1 MDNLYND
8 MITIEK
14 HKQIQKLLKDNNVE
28 DMQEVQAELLAI
40 YADTDVD
47 SIMSYPL
54 TKYHKLL
61 ESFYNDYF
69 TDFSKAE
76 PAIKDKYTA
85 GDMVL
90 VPMLDFTQITVA
102 QMMDFSVLS
111 TDPVENI
118 EKLLAVFLIPKG
130 KKYNDGYDLLEV
142 QKAILGMSFNELSPL
157 LAFFLRW
164 FQGCRNHIQ
173 ISCLEEVRKQT
184 KKIKKIQK
192 LEKRIQKRKRKIKN
206 PSNPN

>member
-1 MDNLYND
+1 

-14 HKQIQKLLKDNNVE
+14 HKQIQRLLTDGNTEVKME
-28 DMQEVQAELLAI
+28 DMQAVQAELLAI
-40 YADTDVD
+40 YADTDTD
-47 SIMSYPL
+47 TIMSYPL

-61 ESFYNDYF
+61 EKFYADYF

-118 EKLLAVFLIPKG
+118 EKLLAIFLIPKG

-142 QKAILGMSFNELSPL
+142 QKAILKMSFNELSPL
-157 LAFFLRW
+157 LAFFLKW

-184 KKIKKIQK
+184 KLIQKIQK
-192 LEKRIQKRKRKIKN
+192 KQRKRKRRKAS

>member
-1 MDNLYND
+1 

-14 HKQIQKLLKDNNVE
+14 HKQIQRLLKENNVE
-28 DMQEVQAELLAI
+28 DMQEIQAELLAI
-40 YADTDVD
+40 YADTDID
-47 SIMSYPL
+47 TIMSYPL
-54 TKYHKLL
+54 TKYHKLV
-61 ESFYNDYF
+61 ERFYNDYF
-69 TDFSKAE
+69 TDFSHAE
-76 PAIKDKYTA
+76 PKIKDKYTA

-111 TDPVENI
+111 TDPIENI
-118 EKLLAVFLIPKG
+118 EKLLAIFLIPKG

-142 QKAILGMSFNELSPL
+142 QKAILKMDFNEISPL
-157 LAFFLRW
+157 LAFFLKW
-164 FQGCRNHIQ
+164 FNGCRNHIQ

-184 KKIKKIQK
+184 KKIMRLQRKQK
-192 LEKRIQKRKRKIKN
+192 QKKN

>member
-1 MDNLYND
+1 

-14 HKQIQKLLKDNNVE
+14 HKKIQKLLKDNNVE
-28 DMQEVQAELLAI
+28 DMQEIQAELLAI
-40 YADTDVD
+40 YADTDLD
-47 SIMSYPL
+47 TIMNYPL
-54 TKYHKLL
+54 TKYHKLV
-61 ESFYNDYF
+61 EKFYNDYF

-85 GDMVL
+85 GDLVL

-111 TDPVENI
+111 IDPIENI
-118 EKLLAVFLIPKG
+118 EKLLAIFLIPKG

-142 QKAILGMSFNELSPL
+142 QKVILGMPFNELSPL
-157 LAFFLRW
+157 LAFFLKW

-184 KKIKKIQK
+184 KRIQK
-192 LEKRIQKRKRKIKN
+192 LEKRKQKRKQKRKIRKAS

>member
-1 MDNLYND
+1 

-14 HKQIQKLLKDNNVE
+14 HKQIQRLLKENNIE
-28 DMQEVQAELLAI
+28 DMQAVQAEWLAI

-47 SIMSYPL
+47 SIMNYPV

-61 ESFYNDYF
+61 ERFYADYF

-111 TDPVENI
+111 TDPIENI
-118 EKLLAVFLIPKG
+118 EKLLAIFLIPKG
-130 KKYNDGYDLLEV
+130 KKYNDGYDLMEV
-142 QKAILGMSFNELSPL
+142 QKAILKMDFNELSPL

-164 FQGCRNHIQ
+164 FTGCRNHIQ

-184 KKIKKIQK
+184 KKIMK
-192 LEKRIQKRKRKIKN
+192 LEKRIQRKQKRKAS

>member
-1 MDNLYND
+1 

-14 HKQIQKLLKDNNVE
+14 HKQIQRLLTDGNTEVKME
-28 DMQEVQAELLAI
+28 DMQAVQAELLAI
-40 YADTDVD
+40 YADTDTDV
-47 SIMSYPL
+47 IMSYPL

-61 ESFYNDYF
+61 EKFYADYF
-69 TDFSKAE
+69 TDFSHAE
-76 PAIKDKYTA
+76 PKIKDKYTA

-118 EKLLAVFLIPKG
+118 EKLLAIFLIPKG
-130 KKYNDGYDLLEV
+130 KKYNDGYDLMEV
-142 QKAILGMSFNELSPL
+142 QKAILKMSFNELSPL
-157 LAFFLRW
+157 LAFFLKW

-184 KKIKKIQK
+184 KLIQKIQKKQRKRKRRKIKKTS
-192 LEKRIQKRKRKIKN
+192 

>member
-1 MDNLYND
+1 

-14 HKQIQKLLKDNNVE
+14 HKQIQRLLKENNVE
-28 DMQEVQAELLAI
+28 DMQAVQAELLAI
-40 YADTDVD
+40 YADTDTD
-47 SIMSYPL
+47 TIMSYPL
-54 TKYHKLL
+54 TKYHKLV
-61 ESFYNDYF
+61 EKFYADYF

-111 TDPVENI
+111 VDPIENI
-118 EKLLAVFLIPKG
+118 EKLLAIFLIPKG
-130 KKYNDGYDLLEV
+130 KKYNDGYDLMEV
-142 QKAILGMSFNELSPL
+142 QKAILKMSFNELSPL
-157 LAFFLRW
+157 LAFFLKW

-184 KKIKKIQK
+184 KLIQKIQK
-192 LEKRIQKRKRKIKN
+192 RQIRKQRKQKRKAS

>member
-1 MDNLYND
+1 ML
-8 MITIEK
+8 TIEK

-28 DMQEVQAELLAI
+28 DMQEVQAEWLAI
-40 YADTDVD
+40 YADTDLD
-47 SIMSYPL
+47 TIMNYPL
-54 TKYHKLL
+54 TKYHKLV
-61 ESFYNDYF
+61 EKFYNDYF

-118 EKLLAVFLIPKG
+118 EKLLAIFLIPKG

-142 QKAILGMSFNELSPL
+142 QKAILKMSFNELSPL

-184 KKIKKIQK
+184 KLIQKIQRK
-192 LEKRIQKRKRKIKN
+192 QRKRKRRKIKMVS

>member
-1 MDNLYND
+1 

-14 HKQIQKLLKDNNVE
+14 HKQIQRLLKENNVE
-28 DMQEVQAELLAI
+28 DMQEIQAELLAI
-40 YADTDVD
+40 YANTDID
-47 SIMSYPL
+47 SIMSYPV

-61 ESFYNDYF
+61 ERFYADYF

-76 PAIKDKYTA
+76 PKIKDKYTA

-111 TDPVENI
+111 TDPIENI
-118 EKLLAVFLIPKG
+118 EKLLAIFLIPKG
-130 KKYNDGYDLLEV
+130 KKYNDGYDLMEV
-142 QKAILGMSFNELSPL
+142 QKAILKMDFNELSPL

-164 FQGCRNHIQ
+164 FNGCRNHIQ

-184 KKIKKIQK
+184 K
-192 LEKRIQKRKRKIKN
+192 RIQKIQRKQIRKKKIKN

>member
-1 MDNLYND
+1 

-14 HKQIQKLLKDNNVE
+14 HKQIQRLLKENNVE
-28 DMQEVQAELLAI
+28 DMQEIQAELLAI
-40 YADTDVD
+40 YADTDID
-47 SIMSYPL
+47 TIMSYPL
-54 TKYHKLL
+54 TKYHKLV
-61 ESFYNDYF
+61 EKFYNDYF

-76 PAIKDKYTA
+76 PTIKDKYTA

-111 TDPVENI
+111 ADPIENI
-118 EKLLAVFLIPKG
+118 EKLLAIFLIPKG
-130 KKYNDGYDLLEV
+130 KKYNDGYDLMEV
-142 QKAILGMSFNELSPL
+142 QKAILGMDFNELSPL

-164 FQGCRNHIQ
+164 FSGCRNHIQ

-184 KKIKKIQK
+184 KRIQK
-192 LEKRIQKRKRKIKN
+192 LKKRIQRKHN

>member
-1 MDNLYND
+1 

-28 DMQEVQAELLAI
+28 DMQEIQAEWLAI
-40 YADTDVD
+40 YADTDLD
-47 SIMSYPL
+47 TIMNYPL
-54 TKYHKLL
+54 TKYHKLV
-61 ESFYNDYF
+61 EKFYNDYF

-111 TDPVENI
+111 TDPIENI

-130 KKYNDGYDLLEV
+130 KKYNDGYDLMQV
-142 QKAILGMSFNELSPL
+142 QKAILGMDFNEVSPL

-184 KKIKKIQK
+184 KKIMK
-192 LEKRIQKRKRKIKN
+192 LEKKQRRIQKRKGRKAS

>member
-1 MDNLYND
+1 

-14 HKQIQKLLKDNNVE
+14 HKQIQRLLTDGNIEVKME
-28 DMQEVQAELLAI
+28 DMQAVQAELLAI
-40 YADTDVD
+40 YADTDTDV
-47 SIMSYPL
+47 IMSYPL

-61 ESFYNDYF
+61 EKFYADYF

-76 PAIKDKYTA
+76 PKIKDKYTA

-111 TDPVENI
+111 VDPIENI
-118 EKLLAVFLIPKG
+118 EKLLAIFLIPKG

-142 QKAILGMSFNELSPL
+142 QKAILKMSFNELSPL

-184 KKIKKIQK
+184 KLIQKIQK
-192 LEKRIQKRKRKIKN
+192 KQRKQKRRKAS

>member
-1 MDNLYND
+1 

-14 HKQIQKLLKDNNVE
+14 HKQIQRLLKENNVE
-28 DMQEVQAELLAI
+28 DMQAVQAELLAI
-40 YADTDVD
+40 YADTDTDV
-47 SIMSYPL
+47 IMSYPL

-61 ESFYNDYF
+61 EKFYADYF

-118 EKLLAVFLIPKG
+118 EKLLAIFLIPKG
-130 KKYNDGYDLLEV
+130 KKYNDGYDLMEV
-142 QKAILGMSFNELSPL
+142 QKAILKMSFNELSPL
-157 LAFFLRW
+157 LAFFLKW

-184 KKIKKIQK
+184 KLIQK
-192 LEKRIQKRKRKIKN
+192 LEKRIQRKQKKRKIKKVS

>member
-1 MDNLYND
+1 

-14 HKQIQKLLKDNNVE
+14 HKQIQRLLKENNVE
-28 DMQEVQAELLAI
+28 DMQEIQAEWLAI

-47 SIMSYPL
+47 SIMNYPV

-61 ESFYNDYF
+61 ERFYADYF

-90 VPMLDFTQITVA
+90 IPMLDFTQITVA

-111 TDPVENI
+111 TDPIENI
-118 EKLLAVFLIPKG
+118 EKLLAIFLIPKG
-130 KKYNDGYDLLEV
+130 KKYNDGYDLMEV
-142 QKAILGMSFNELSPL
+142 QKAILKMDFNELSPL
-157 LAFFLRW
+157 LAFFLSHLLQVN
-164 FQGCRNHIQ
+164 FEKNC
-173 ISCLEEVRKQT
+173 ISPYIIVP
-184 KKIKKIQK
+184 KIKFVYENYVISVNFIIFVNIQ
-192 LEKRIQKRKRKIKN
+192 L
-206 PSNPN
+206 SVF

>member
-1 MDNLYND
+1 

-14 HKQIQKLLKDNNVE
+14 HKKIQKLLKDNNVE
-28 DMQEVQAELLAI
+28 DMQEIQAELLAI
-40 YADTDVD
+40 YADTDLD
-47 SIMSYPL
+47 TIMNYPL
-54 TKYHKLL
+54 TKYHKLV
-61 ESFYNDYF
+61 EKFYNDYF

-85 GDMVL
+85 GDLVL

-111 TDPVENI
+111 IDPIENI
-118 EKLLAVFLIPKG
+118 EKLLAIFLIPKG

-142 QKAILGMSFNELSPL
+142 QKVILGMPFNELSPL
-157 LAFFLRW
+157 LAFFLKW

-184 KKIKKIQK
+184 KRIQK
-192 LEKRIQKRKRKIKN
+192 LEKRIQKRKQKRKIRKAS

>member
-1 MDNLYND
+1 

-14 HKQIQKLLKDNNVE
+14 HKQIQRLLKENNVE
-28 DMQEVQAELLAI
+28 DMQEIQAEWLAI

-47 SIMSYPL
+47 SIMNYPV

-61 ESFYNDYF
+61 ERFYADYF
-69 TDFSKAE
+69 TDFSHAE

-90 VPMLDFTQITVA
+90 IPMLDFTQITVA

-111 TDPVENI
+111 TDPIENI
-118 EKLLAVFLIPKG
+118 EKLLAIFLIPKG
-130 KKYNDGYDLLEV
+130 KKYNDGYDLMEV
-142 QKAILGMSFNELSPL
+142 QKAILKMDFNELSPL

-164 FQGCRNHIQ
+164 FTGCRNHIQ

-184 KKIKKIQK
+184 KKIMK
-192 LEKRIQKRKRKIKN
+192 LEKRIQKRKKKIKN

>member
-1 MDNLYND
+1 

-14 HKQIQKLLKDNNVE
+14 HKQIQRLLTDGNTEVKME
-28 DMQEVQAELLAI
+28 DMQAVQAELLAI
-40 YADTDVD
+40 YADTDTD
-47 SIMSYPL
+47 TIMSYPL

-61 ESFYNDYF
+61 EKFYADYF

-118 EKLLAVFLIPKG
+118 EKLLAIFLIPKG

-142 QKAILGMSFNELSPL
+142 QKAILKMSFNELSPL
-157 LAFFLRW
+157 LAFFLKW

-184 KKIKKIQK
+184 KKIQK
-192 LEKRIQKRKRKIKN
+192 LEKRIQRKQKRKAS

>member
-1 MDNLYND
+1 

-14 HKQIQKLLKDNNVE
+14 HKQIQRLLTDGNIEVKME
-28 DMQEVQAELLAI
+28 DMQAVQAELLAI
-40 YADTDVD
+40 YADTDTDV
-47 SIMSYPL
+47 IMSYPL

-61 ESFYNDYF
+61 ERFYNDYF

-118 EKLLAVFLIPKG
+118 EKLLAIFLIPKG

-142 QKAILGMSFNELSPL
+142 QKAILKMSFNELSPL

-184 KKIKKIQK
+184 KLIQKIQK
-192 LEKRIQKRKRKIKN
+192 KQRKQKRRKVS

>member
-1 MDNLYND
+1 

-14 HKQIQKLLKDNNVE
+14 HKQIQRLLTDGNTEVKME
-28 DMQEVQAELLAI
+28 DMQAVQAELLAI
-40 YADTDVD
+40 YADTDTDV
-47 SIMSYPL
+47 IMSYPL

-61 ESFYNDYF
+61 EKFYADYF

-111 TDPVENI
+111 VDPVENI
-118 EKLLAVFLIPKG
+118 EKLLAIFLIPKG

-142 QKAILGMSFNELSPL
+142 QKAILKMSFNELSPL
-157 LAFFLRW
+157 LAFFLKW

-184 KKIKKIQK
+184 KLIQKIQK
-192 LEKRIQKRKRKIKN
+192 KQRKRKRRKAN

>member
-1 MDNLYND
+1 MDNNNND

-14 HKQIQKLLKDNNVE
+14 HKQIQKLLKDNNIE
-28 DMQEVQAELLAI
+28 DMQAVQAEWLAI

-47 SIMSYPL
+47 SIMNYPV

-61 ESFYNDYF
+61 ERFYADYF

-90 VPMLDFTQITVA
+90 IPMLDFTQITVA

-111 TDPVENI
+111 TDPIENI
-118 EKLLAVFLIPKG
+118 EKLLAIFLIPKG
-130 KKYNDGYDLLEV
+130 KKYNDGYDLMEV
-142 QKAILGMSFNELSPL
+142 QKAILKMPFNEVSPL

-164 FQGCRNHIQ
+164 FNGCRNHIQ

-184 KKIKKIQK
+184 KKIMK
-192 LEKRIQKRKRKIKN
+192 LEKRIQRKRKRKA
-206 PSNPN
+206 SNPN

>member
-1 MDNLYND
+1 

-14 HKQIQKLLKDNNVE
+14 HKQIQRLLKENNVE
-28 DMQEVQAELLAI
+28 DMQAVQAEWLAI

-47 SIMSYPL
+47 SIMNYPV

-61 ESFYNDYF
+61 ERFYNDYF

-90 VPMLDFTQITVA
+90 IPMLDFTQITVA

-111 TDPVENI
+111 TDPIENI
-118 EKLLAVFLIPKG
+118 EKLLAIFLIPKG
-130 KKYNDGYDLLEV
+130 KKYNDGYDLMEV
-142 QKAILGMSFNELSPL
+142 QKAILKMPFNELSPL
-157 LAFFLRW
+157 LAFFLKW

-184 KKIKKIQK
+184 KKILKIQK
-192 LEKRIQKRKRKIKN
+192 LKKRIQRKQKRKA
-206 PSNPN
+206 SNPN

>member
-1 MDNLYND
+1 

-14 HKQIQKLLKDNNVE
+14 HKQIQRLLKENNVE
-28 DMQEVQAELLAI
+28 DMQAVQAELLAI
-40 YADTDVD
+40 YADTDPDV
-47 SIMSYPL
+47 IMSYPL

-61 ESFYNDYF
+61 EKFYADYF

-111 TDPVENI
+111 ADPIENI
-118 EKLLAVFLIPKG
+118 EKLLAIFLIPKG
-130 KKYNDGYDLLEV
+130 KKYNDGYDLMEV
-142 QKAILGMSFNELSPL
+142 QKAILKMSFNELSPL
-157 LAFFLRW
+157 LAFFLKW

-184 KKIKKIQK
+184 KLIQKIQKKQRKQKRRKIKKVS
-192 LEKRIQKRKRKIKN
+192 

>member
-1 MDNLYND
+1 ML
-8 MITIEK
+8 TIEK

-28 DMQEVQAELLAI
+28 DMQAVQAEWLAI

-47 SIMSYPL
+47 SIMNYPV

-61 ESFYNDYF
+61 EKFYADYF

-76 PAIKDKYTA
+76 PKIKDKYTA

-118 EKLLAVFLIPKG
+118 EKLLAIFLIPKG
-130 KKYNDGYDLLEV
+130 KKYNDGYDLMEV
-142 QKAILGMSFNELSPL
+142 QKAILKMSFNELSPL
-157 LAFFLRW
+157 LAFFLKW

-184 KKIKKIQK
+184 KLIQKIQKKQRKRKRRKIKKVS
-192 LEKRIQKRKRKIKN
+192 

>member
-1 MDNLYND
+1 

-14 HKQIQKLLKDNNVE
+14 HKQIQRLLKENNVE
-28 DMQEVQAELLAI
+28 DMQAVQAELLAI
-40 YADTDVD
+40 YADTDTDV
-47 SIMSYPL
+47 IMSYPL
-54 TKYHKLL
+54 TKYHKLV
-61 ESFYNDYF
+61 EKFYADYF

-118 EKLLAVFLIPKG
+118 EKLLAIFLIPKG
-130 KKYNDGYDLLEV
+130 KKYNDGYDLMEV
-142 QKAILGMSFNELSPL
+142 QKAILKMSFNELSPL
-157 LAFFLRW
+157 LAFFLKW

-184 KKIKKIQK
+184 KLIQKIQKKQQKQKRRKIKKVS
-192 LEKRIQKRKRKIKN
+192 

>member
-1 MDNLYND
+1 

-14 HKQIQKLLKDNNVE
+14 HKQVQKILKDNNVE
-28 DMQEVQAELLAI
+28 DMQAVQAELLAI

-47 SIMSYPL
+47 TIMSYPL
-54 TKYHKLL
+54 TKYHKLV
-61 ESFYNDYF
+61 EKFYADYF

-118 EKLLAVFLIPKG
+118 EKLLAIFLIPKG
-130 KKYNDGYDLLEV
+130 KKYNDGYDLMQV
-142 QKAILGMSFNELSPL
+142 QKAILKMDFNEVSPL
-157 LAFFLRW
+157 LAFFLKW

-184 KKIKKIQK
+184 KLIQKIQK
-192 LEKRIQKRKRKIKN
+192 RQIRKQKRRKAS

>member
-1 MDNLYND
+1 ML
-8 MITIEK
+8 TIEK
-14 HKQIQKLLKDNNVE
+14 HKQIQKLLRDNNVE
-28 DMQEVQAELLAI
+28 DMQAIQAELLAI
-40 YADTDVD
+40 YADTDADV
-47 SIMSYPL
+47 IMNYPL

-61 ESFYNDYF
+61 EKFYADYF

-111 TDPVENI
+111 VDPVENI
-118 EKLLAVFLIPKG
+118 EKLLAIFLIPKG
-130 KKYNDGYDLLEV
+130 KKYNDGYDLMQV
-142 QKAILGMSFNELSPL
+142 QKAILKMDFNEVSPL

-164 FQGCRNHIQ
+164 FTGCRNHIQ

-184 KKIKKIQK
+184 KLIRKM
-192 LEKRIQKRKRKIKN
+192 EKRIQRKQKKQKRN
-206 PSNPN
+206 PSPSNPN

>member
-1 MDNLYND
+1 

-28 DMQEVQAELLAI
+28 DMQEIQAELLAI
-40 YADTDVD
+40 YADTDAD
-47 SIMSYPL
+47 TIMNYPL
-54 TKYHKLL
+54 TKYHKLV
-61 ESFYNDYF
+61 EKFYNDYF
-69 TDFSKAE
+69 TDFSHAE

-111 TDPVENI
+111 VDPIENI
-118 EKLLAVFLIPKG
+118 EKLLAIFLIPKG
-130 KKYNDGYDLLEV
+130 KKYNDGYDLMQV
-142 QKAILGMSFNELSPL
+142 QKAILKMDFNEVSPL
-157 LAFFLRW
+157 LAFFLKW

-184 KKIKKIQK
+184 KKIQK
-192 LEKRIQKRKRKIKN
+192 LEKRIQRKKKRKGRKAS

>member
-1 MDNLYND
+1 ML
-8 MITIEK
+8 TIEK

-28 DMQEVQAELLAI
+28 DMQAVQAEWLAI

-47 SIMSYPL
+47 SIMNYPL
-54 TKYHKLL
+54 TKYHKLV
-61 ESFYNDYF
+61 ERFYNDYF

-118 EKLLAVFLIPKG
+118 EKLLAIFLIPKG
-130 KKYNDGYDLLEV
+130 KKYNDGYDLMEV
-142 QKAILGMSFNELSPL
+142 QKAILKMSFNELSPL

-164 FQGCRNHIQ
+164 FTGCRNHIQ

-184 KKIKKIQK
+184 KLIQK
-192 LEKRIQKRKRKIKN
+192 LEKRIQRKQRKRKRKAS

>member
-1 MDNLYND
+1 

-14 HKQIQKLLKDNNVE
+14 HKQIQRLLKENNVE
-28 DMQEVQAELLAI
+28 DMQAVQAELLAI
-40 YADTDVD
+40 YADTDTDV
-47 SIMSYPL
+47 IMSYPL

-61 ESFYNDYF
+61 ERFYNDYF

-76 PAIKDKYTA
+76 PKIKDKYTA

-118 EKLLAVFLIPKG
+118 EKLLAIFLIPKG

-142 QKAILGMSFNELSPL
+142 QKAILKMSFNELSPL
-157 LAFFLRW
+157 LAFFLKW

-184 KKIKKIQK
+184 KLIQKIQK
-192 LEKRIQKRKRKIKN
+192 TQRRKMKRKIRKAS

>member
-1 MDNLYND
+1 

-14 HKQIQKLLKDNNVE
+14 HKQIQRLLKENNVE
-28 DMQEVQAELLAI
+28 DMQEIQAEWLAI
-40 YADTDVD
+40 YADTDLD
-47 SIMSYPL
+47 TIMNYPL
-54 TKYHKLL
+54 TKYHKLV
-61 ESFYNDYF
+61 EKFYADYF
-69 TDFSKAE
+69 SDFSKAE

-111 TDPVENI
+111 TDPIENI
-118 EKLLAVFLIPKG
+118 EKLLAIFLIPKG
-130 KKYNDGYDLLEV
+130 KKYNDGYDLMQV
-142 QKAILGMSFNELSPL
+142 QKAILKMDFNEVSPL

-164 FQGCRNHIQ
+164 FNGCRNHIQ

-184 KKIKKIQK
+184 KRIQKIQ
-192 LEKRIQKRKRKIKN
+192 KRIQKRKRRKSS

>member
-1 MDNLYND
+1 

-14 HKQIQKLLKDNNVE
+14 HKQIQRLLTDGNTEVKME
-28 DMQEVQAELLAI
+28 DMQAVQAELLAI
-40 YADTDVD
+40 YADTDTD
-47 SIMSYPL
+47 TIMSYPL

-61 ESFYNDYF
+61 EKFYADYF

-76 PAIKDKYTA
+76 PKIKDKYTA

-118 EKLLAVFLIPKG
+118 EKLLAIFLIPKG
-130 KKYNDGYDLLEV
+130 KKYNDGYDLMEV
-142 QKAILGMSFNELSPL
+142 QKAILKMSFNELSPL

-184 KKIKKIQK
+184 KLIQKIQK
-192 LEKRIQKRKRKIKN
+192 KQRKQKRRKAS

>member
-1 MDNLYND
+1 

-14 HKQIQKLLKDNNVE
+14 HKQIQRLLKENNVE
-28 DMQEVQAELLAI
+28 DMQEIQAEWLAI

-47 SIMSYPL
+47 SIMNYPV

-61 ESFYNDYF
+61 ERFYNDYF

-90 VPMLDFTQITVA
+90 IPMLDFTQITVA

-111 TDPVENI
+111 TDPIENI
-118 EKLLAVFLIPKG
+118 EKLLAIFLIPKG
-130 KKYNDGYDLLEV
+130 KKYNDGYDLMEV
-142 QKAILGMSFNELSPL
+142 QKAILKMPFNELSPL
-157 LAFFLRW
+157 LAFFLKW

-184 KKIKKIQK
+184 KKILKIQK
-192 LEKRIQKRKRKIKN
+192 LKKRIQRKQKRKA
-206 PSNPN
+206 SNPN

>member
-1 MDNLYND
+1 

-14 HKQIQKLLKDNNVE
+14 HKQIQRLLKENNVE
-28 DMQEVQAELLAI
+28 DMQAVQAELLAI
-40 YADTDVD
+40 YADTDTDV
-47 SIMSYPL
+47 IMSYPL

-61 ESFYNDYF
+61 EKFYADYF
-69 TDFSKAE
+69 TDFSHAE
-76 PAIKDKYTA
+76 PKIKDKYTA

-111 TDPVENI
+111 VDPIENI
-118 EKLLAVFLIPKG
+118 EKLLAIFLLPKG
-130 KKYNDGYDLLEV
+130 KKYNDGYDLMEV
-142 QKAILGMSFNELSPL
+142 QKAILKMSFNELSPL

-164 FQGCRNHIQ
+164 FNGCRNHIQ

-184 KKIKKIQK
+184 KLIQKIQRK
-192 LEKRIQKRKRKIKN
+192 QIRKQKRKRRKAS

>member
-1 MDNLYND
+1 

-28 DMQEVQAELLAI
+28 DMQAVQAELLAI
-40 YADTDVD
+40 YADTDAD
-47 SIMSYPL
+47 TIMSYPL
-54 TKYHKLL
+54 TKYHKLV
-61 ESFYNDYF
+61 EKFYNDYF
-69 TDFSKAE
+69 TDFSHVE
-76 PAIKDKYTA
+76 PKIKDKYTA

-111 TDPVENI
+111 TDPIENI
-118 EKLLAVFLIPKG
+118 EKLLAIFLIPKG
-130 KKYNDGYDLLEV
+130 KKYNDGYDLMQV
-142 QKAILGMSFNELSPL
+142 QKAILGMSFNEVSPL
-157 LAFFLRW
+157 LAFFLKW

-184 KKIKKIQK
+184 KKIMK
-192 LEKRIQKRKRKIKN
+192 LEKRIQRRKGRKAS

>member
-1 MDNLYND
+1 

-14 HKQIQKLLKDNNVE
+14 HKQIQRLLTDGNIEVKME
-28 DMQEVQAELLAI
+28 DMQAVQAELLAI
-40 YADTDVD
+40 YADTDTDV
-47 SIMSYPL
+47 IMSYPL

-61 ESFYNDYF
+61 EKFYADYF

-111 TDPVENI
+111 VDPIENI
-118 EKLLAVFLIPKG
+118 EKLLAIFLLPKG
-130 KKYNDGYDLLEV
+130 KKYNDGYDLMEV
-142 QKAILGMSFNELSPL
+142 QKAILKMSFNELSPL

-184 KKIKKIQK
+184 KLIQKIQK
-192 LEKRIQKRKRKIKN
+192 KQRKQKRRKAS

>member
-1 MDNLYND
+1 

-28 DMQEVQAELLAI
+28 DMQEIQAELLAI
-40 YADTDVD
+40 YADTDID
-47 SIMSYPL
+47 TIMSYPL
-54 TKYHKLL
+54 TKYHKLV
-61 ESFYNDYF
+61 ERFYNDYF

-90 VPMLDFTQITVA
+90 VPMLDFTKITVA

-111 TDPVENI
+111 TDPIENI
-118 EKLLAVFLIPKG
+118 EKLLAIFLIPKG
-130 KKYNDGYDLLEV
+130 KKYNDGYDLMQV

-157 LAFFLRW
+157 LAFFLKW

-192 LEKRIQKRKRKIKN
+192 LEKRIQRKRRKSS
-206 PSNPN
+206 PSNPS

>member
-1 MDNLYND
+1 ML
-8 MITIEK
+8 TIEK
-14 HKQIQKLLKDNNVE
+14 HKQIQRLLRDNNVE
-28 DMQEVQAELLAI
+28 DMQAVQAELLAI
-40 YADTDVD
+40 YADTDTD
-47 SIMSYPL
+47 TIMSYPL

-61 ESFYNDYF
+61 EKFYNDYF
-69 TDFSKAE
+69 TDFSHAE
-76 PAIKDKYTA
+76 PKIKDKYTA

-118 EKLLAVFLIPKG
+118 EKLLAIFLLPKG
-130 KKYNDGYDLLEV
+130 KKYNDGYDLLQV
-142 QKAILGMSFNELSPL
+142 QKAILGMDFNEISPL
-157 LAFFLRW
+157 LAFFLKW
-164 FQGCRNHIQ
+164 FTGCRNHIQ

-184 KKIKKIQK
+184 KLIQKIQK
-192 LEKRIQKRKRKIKN
+192 KQRKQKRRKVS

>member
-1 MDNLYND
+1 

-14 HKQIQKLLKDNNVE
+14 HKQIQRLLKENNVE
-28 DMQEVQAELLAI
+28 DMQAVQAELLAI

-47 SIMSYPL
+47 TIMSYPL

-61 ESFYNDYF
+61 EKFYNDYF

-118 EKLLAVFLIPKG
+118 EKLLAIFLIPKG
-130 KKYNDGYDLLEV
+130 KKYNDGYDLMEV
-142 QKAILGMSFNELSPL
+142 QKAILKMSFNELSPL
-157 LAFFLRW
+157 LAFFLKW

-184 KKIKKIQK
+184 KLIQKIQKKQRKQKRRKIKKVS
-192 LEKRIQKRKRKIKN
+192 

>member
-1 MDNLYND
+1 

-14 HKQIQKLLKDNNVE
+14 HKQIQRLLTDGNTDDMQA
-28 DMQEVQAELLAI
+28 DMQEIQAELLAI

-47 SIMSYPL
+47 TIMNYPL
-54 TKYHKLL
+54 TKYHKLV
-61 ESFYNDYF
+61 EKFYSDYYS
-69 TDFSKAE
+69 DFSHAE

-111 TDPVENI
+111 TDPIENI
-118 EKLLAVFLIPKG
+118 EKLLAIFLIPKG
-130 KKYNDGYDLLEV
+130 KKYNDGYDLMQV
-142 QKAILGMSFNELSPL
+142 QKAILKMDFNEVSPL

-164 FQGCRNHIQ
+164 FTGCRNHIQ
-173 ISCLEEVRKQT
+173 ISCLEEVRKQM
-184 KKIKKIQK
+184 KKIRKIQK
-192 LEKRIQKRKRKIKN
+192 KQKRKLKKN

>member
-1 MDNLYND
+1 

-14 HKQIQKLLKDNNVE
+14 HKQIQRLLKENNVE
-28 DMQEVQAELLAI
+28 DMQEIQAEWLAI

-47 SIMSYPL
+47 SIMNYPV

-61 ESFYNDYF
+61 ERFYADYF
-69 TDFSKAE
+69 TDFSHAE

-111 TDPVENI
+111 TDPIENI
-118 EKLLAVFLIPKG
+118 EKLLAIFLIPKG
-130 KKYNDGYDLLEV
+130 KKYNDGYDLMEV
-142 QKAILGMSFNELSPL
+142 QKAILKMDFNELSPL

-164 FQGCRNHIQ
+164 FTGCRNHIQ

-184 KKIKKIQK
+184 KKIMT
-192 LEKRIQKRKRKIKN
+192 LEKRIQRKQKRKAS

>member
-1 MDNLYND
+1 

-28 DMQEVQAELLAI
+28 DIQAVQAEWLAI

-47 SIMSYPL
+47 TIMNYPL
-54 TKYHKLL
+54 TKYHKLV
-61 ESFYNDYF
+61 EKFYNDYF

-111 TDPVENI
+111 VDPIENI

-130 KKYNDGYDLLEV
+130 KKYNDGYDLMQV
-142 QKAILGMSFNELSPL
+142 QKAILKMDFNELSPL
-157 LAFFLRW
+157 LAFFLKW

-184 KKIKKIQK
+184 KKIQK
-192 LEKRIQKRKRKIKN
+192 LEKRIQKRKGRKTS